1 MVRGAVLPTEAK
13 TMNAEHP
20 PDFHAWLVR
29 TARLLREHRWDE
41 LDAEQLAEEVED
53 LSKSERRGVSSQL
66 TRLLLHL
73 LKWRFQPQRRSDSW
87 LDSIADARLQLQ
99 LALDDSPSLRGYPAE
114 QLAVCY
120 QKARRAAARQTG
132 LAPER
137 FPEQCAFSLDDVLNE
152 DWLPDAAD

>member
-1 MVRGAVLPTEAK
+1 
-13 TMNAEHP
+13 MNAEHP

-120 QKARRAAARQTG
+120 HKARRAAARQTG

-137 FPEQCAFSLDDVLNE
+137 FPEQCPFSLDDVLNE